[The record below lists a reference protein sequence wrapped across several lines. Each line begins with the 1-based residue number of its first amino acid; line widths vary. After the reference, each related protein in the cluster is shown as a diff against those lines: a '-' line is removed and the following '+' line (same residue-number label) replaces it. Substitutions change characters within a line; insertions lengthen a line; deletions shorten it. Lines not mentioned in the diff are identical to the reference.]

1 MRQDTATRSRRLAAI
16 ALLAILAGGSGT
28 LLATGN
34 IGFLRDA
41 PMTRFKGADL
51 EMFQANL
58 AEALEKDADGGVR
71 RWENAKSGSSG
82 EIAIVKSFTYD
93 NKPCR
98 NTRITNR
105 ARGYAEA
112 TTRSVFCKDAK
123 GRWRTDTKAK
133 PAASGSRTPAGK

>member
-1 MRQDTATRSRRLAAI
+1 MRQGTATRSRRLAAM
-16 ALLAILAGGSGT
+16 ALLVILAGGSGI
-28 LLATGN
+28 LQATGN

-41 PMTRFKGADL
+41 PLTRFKGADL

-71 RWENAKSGSSG
+71 RWENPKSGSSG
-82 EIAIVKSFTYD
+82 EIAVLKSFTYD

-98 NTRITNR
+98 HARITNR

-112 TTRSVFCKDAK
+112 TTRSVLCKDAD
-123 GRWRTDTKAK
+123 GRWRTDTRAK
-133 PAASGSRTPAGK
+133 PATDTGVPAGK